1 MRLGAKLRELRE
13 RRGETQREVADAVGV
28 SRYMI
33 IRLER
38 DQFKRSTS
46 TTVIARLADYF
57 GVSVD
62 EMLGVSPDDHVPD
75 VESML
80 RRAARLDAR
89 DRVLLDRIIRLMVD
103 HGRNAGFAQ
112 WLACPAIVQRQN
124 CHTLSSVPL
133 IVE

>member
-1 MRLGAKLRELRE
+1 MPLGAKLRELRE

-28 SRYMI
+28 SRFMI

-46 TTVIARLADYF
+46 TTVIARLADHF
-57 GVSVD
+57 GVSID
-62 EMLGVSPDDHVPD
+62 EMLGELPDDRVPD

-89 DRVLLDRIIRLMVD
+89 DRVLLDRIIRLMVEMQASRSD
-103 HGRNAGFAQ
+103 
-112 WLACPAIVQRQN
+112 
-124 CHTLSSVPL
+124 
-133 IVE
+133 